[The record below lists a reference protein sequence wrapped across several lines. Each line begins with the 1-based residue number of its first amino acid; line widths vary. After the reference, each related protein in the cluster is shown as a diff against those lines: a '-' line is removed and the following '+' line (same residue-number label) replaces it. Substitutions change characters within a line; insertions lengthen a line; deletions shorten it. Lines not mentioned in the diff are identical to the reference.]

1 MGSRVFLDTSLILEA
16 IIGKASSSQDARSVL
31 DRLRTHNYHVIVPQT
46 VVAEGLSKLI
56 TGPQNEIQTNIW
68 KFSEWIQT
76 LTDPQTCLPPA
87 NKEIYGLALEL
98 MTVDNNI
105 DLCDALI
112 IAHALH
118 DQQSQYLLTT
128 ESKVIE
134 SVGIDD
140 LSSTLVSQGRRTK
153 KLEITD
159 FI

>member
-1 MGSRVFLDTSLILEA
+1 
-16 IIGKASSSQDARSVL
+16 
-31 DRLRTHNYHVIVPQT
+31 
-46 VVAEGLSKLI
+46 
-56 TGPQNEIQTNIW
+56 
-68 KFSEWIQT
+68 
-76 LTDPQTCLPPA
+76 
-87 NKEIYGLALEL
+87 